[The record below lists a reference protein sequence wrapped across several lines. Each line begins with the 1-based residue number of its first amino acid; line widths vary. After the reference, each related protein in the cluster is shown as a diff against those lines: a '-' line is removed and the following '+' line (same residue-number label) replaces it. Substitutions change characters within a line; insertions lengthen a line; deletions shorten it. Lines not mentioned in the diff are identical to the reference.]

1 MKSLKLVD
9 DLRRAGFDETQA
21 AAISQGV
28 AAVREDAEAIEKKM
42 TVAIEN
48 VRREVAALRGGFQ
61 IMQWA
66 MGIIGATLIA
76 IAIKLLF
83 AE

>member
-48 VRREVAALRGGFQ
+48 VRREIAALRGGFQ

-66 MGIIGATLIA
+66 MGIIGALLIG
-76 IAIKLLF
+76 IVVKLF
-83 AE
+83 GGQ

>member
-48 VRREVAALRGGFQ
+48 VRREVAALRGEFQ

-66 MGIIGATLIA
+66 MGIIGAALIA

-83 AE
+83 AG

>member
-66 MGIIGATLIA
+66 MGIIGAALIA

-83 AE
+83 AG

>member
-83 AE
+83 AG

>member
-1 MKSLKLVD
+1 MKSLQLVD
-9 DLRRAGFDETQA
+9 DLRQAGFDETQA

-28 AAVREDAEAIEKKM
+28 AAVREDAEVIEKKM

-48 VRREVAALRGGFQ
+48 VRREIAALRGGFQ

-66 MGIIGATLIA
+66 MGIIGALLIG
-76 IAIKLLF
+76 IVVKLF
-83 AE
+83 GGQ